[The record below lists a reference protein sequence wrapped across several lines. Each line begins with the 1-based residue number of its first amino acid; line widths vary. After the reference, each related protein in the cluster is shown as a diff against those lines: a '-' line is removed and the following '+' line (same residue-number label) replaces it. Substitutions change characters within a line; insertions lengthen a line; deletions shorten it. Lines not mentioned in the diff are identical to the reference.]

1 MPSSPTDRTQM
12 ADVVERLLA
21 LAEAQPD
28 HLAVV
33 EAERSL
39 TYRQFVQRAAR
50 MAAAVARA
58 GEHPR
63 VLVHLPQ
70 GADAYAAMFGTAMGG
85 GYYVPMNIE
94 APLVKQRSIRQQFA
108 PDIVIGTAQSA
119 AMLETD
125 VPVIDVA
132 ALPEETL
139 EAPRPAHDLIY
150 VIFTSGS
157 TGQPKGVA
165 LSRAGL
171 DHYVAWALEAMQV
184 SPSDRWSQ
192 QPNIAFDLSVLDI
205 YGALCG
211 GATLYPLTGA
221 ADKLMPAQAIVR
233 HKLTIWNSV
242 PSVVDLM
249 RRARQVTPSH
259 LASLRLMT
267 FCGEALLPQHLEAIF
282 AARPELLV
290 HNTYG
295 PTEATVSMT
304 LIRLTEADYRAATR
318 ATVAIGDAIPGMGLH
333 LVEGDTPDEGEIV
346 ITGPQLAR
354 GYWGNPTATEQAF
367 CQIDLDGRR
376 QLAYRTGDW
385 GERRDGQVYFKS
397 RRDFQVK
404 INGYRIDLDEV
415 NGALRQ
421 CGFAAAQSALVDGV
435 LTAFLEIPDDVVPAE
450 DALRKRLETLV
461 EPYAV
466 PVRYVAVPAFP
477 RNANDK
483 VDLNALIAGHRS
495 TGPTPP

>member
-1 MPSSPTDRTQM
+1 MTDI
-12 ADVVERLLA
+12 VERLLA
-21 LAEAQPD
+21 VAAARPD
-28 HLAVV
+28 HPAVI
-33 EAERSL
+33 ESGRTLS
-39 TYRQFVQRAAR
+39 YRQFVERVRHLAGAV
-50 MAAAVARA
+50 AAAGA
-58 GEHPR
+58 HPK

-70 GADAYAAMFGTAMGG
+70 GADAYAAMFATALAG

-94 APLVKQRSIRQQFA
+94 APLVKQRSIHEQFA
-108 PDIVIGTAQSA
+108 PDMVIGTAESA

-125 VPVIDVA
+125 RPVIDVA
-132 ALPEETL
+132 SF
-139 EAPRPAHDLIY
+139 EAQPLAASRPAHDLVY

-165 LSRAGL
+165 LSRQGL
-171 DHYVAWALEAMQV
+171 DHYVDWALDAMAIT
-184 SPSDRWSQ
+184 PEDRWSQ
-192 QPNIAFDLSVLDI
+192 HPNIAFDLSVLDI
-205 YGALCG
+205 YGALCL

-221 ADKLMPAQAIVR
+221 TDRLMPAQAIAR
-233 HKLTIWNSV
+233 HRLTIWNSV

-249 RRARQVTPSH
+249 RRGNQMSQRN

-282 AARPELLV
+282 AARPDLSV

-304 LIRLTEADYRAATR
+304 LIRLTEHSYRAATR
-318 ATVAIGDAIPGMGLH
+318 STVAVGDAIPGMGLH
-333 LVEGDTPDEGEIV
+333 LLDGDNPDEGELV

-354 GYWGNPTATEQAF
+354 GYWNNPTATEKAF
-367 CQIDLDGRR
+367 VELDIEGTR

-404 INGYRIDLDEV
+404 INGYRVDLDEV
-415 NGALRQ
+415 NGALRL
-421 CGFAAAQSALVDGV
+421 CGFAAAQTALVDDM
-435 LTAFLEIPDDVVPAE
+435 LTAFLEIPEQDKPDP
-450 DALRKRLETLV
+450 DALKKRLAALV

-466 PVRYVAVPAFP
+466 PARFIAVPHFP

-483 VDLNALIAGHRS
+483 VDLNALIALHR
-495 TGPTPP
+495 TPGTTPS